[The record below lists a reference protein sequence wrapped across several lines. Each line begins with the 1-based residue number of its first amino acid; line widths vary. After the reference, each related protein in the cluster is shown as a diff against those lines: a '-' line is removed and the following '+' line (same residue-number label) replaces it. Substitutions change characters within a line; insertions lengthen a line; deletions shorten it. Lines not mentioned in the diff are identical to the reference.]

1 MFEGKKIVLGVTGGI
16 AAYKA
21 CDIVSRLLKTG
32 AEVKVIMTSSACE
45 FVSPVTFRA
54 LSNNPVASSVFDE
67 PNKWDINHISLARWA
82 DAFLIAPA
90 TANIIGKIANGI
102 ADDMLTTTVMA
113 TKAPVVVAPAMN
125 TNMYE
130 NPILQ
135 KNIKYLSDLGYSFCG
150 VRQSRLACGDVGK
163 GAILENEDILEVL
176 SGALCSDKSLK
187 GKNVLVTAGP
197 TQEAID
203 PVRFITNHS
212 SGKMGYAVA
221 RAAIR
226 HGANVTLVSGKT
238 NQRPPYG
245 AKLIFVES
253 ADSMFDACMEHGKNS
268 DIIIKAAA
276 VADYKPKLAAE
287 NKLKKGDSEKTIELT
302 ANRDIL
308 KTLGENKGHRVLVGF
323 CMETENLLANAAE
336 KLKNKNADMIVANTL
351 NDKNA
356 GFGVDTN
363 TITILRKNRE
373 PYSFPNM
380 SKDKAAEN
388 IILAAIEILGEL
400 T

>member
-21 CDIVSRLLKTG
+21 CDIVSRLKKNG

-54 LSNNPVASSVFDE
+54 LSNNPVAVNVFDE
-67 PNKWDINHISLARWA
+67 PNDWDINHISLARWA

-102 ADDMLTTTVMA
+102 ADDMLSTTVMA
-113 TKAPVVVAPAMN
+113 TKAPVVFAPAMN

-135 KNIKYLSDLGYSFCG
+135 KNIKLLSDTGYFFCA
-150 VRQSRLACGDVGK
+150 VRESRLACGDVGK
-163 GAILENEDILEVL
+163 GALLDNEGILEVL
-176 SGALCSDKSLK
+176 SAALCPDKSLK
-187 GKNVLVTAGP
+187 GINVLVTAGP

-238 NQRPPYG
+238 NLRPPYG
-245 AKLIFVES
+245 AKVILTES
-253 ADSMFDACMEHGKNS
+253 ADSMFDACMEHGKNA

-276 VADYKPKLAAE
+276 VADYKPKLASE
-287 NKLKKGDSEKTIELT
+287 NKIKKGDSEKTVELT

-308 KTLGENKGHRVLVGF
+308 KTLGESKGNRVLVGF
-323 CMETENLLANAAE
+323 CMETENLLSNAAG
-336 KLKNKNADMIVANTL
+336 KLKSKNADMIVANTL
-351 NDKNA
+351 NDKDA

-373 PYSFPNM
+373 PYSLPNM
-380 SKDKAAEN
+380 SKDEAAEK

-400 T
+400 K